1 VVNNLPQYIDDM
13 RIKTEPILFKGGKN
27 KQSLLLRSLAGMFIL
42 LLISS
47 CAATNSIA
55 PAGPPITLPA
65 TFSMAGEQELQQ
77 LWWQELGDQNLQAA
91 IEKSLA
97 QNQSLMGAAERLVQ
111 AEALARK
118 AGADLSPSLDAEGS
132 YKKSRSRND
141 GSTSTSTSMLLGV
154 AASYEIDLWGRLQAI
169 EDAALFDVRASAED
183 LQAASLSIAA
193 QVANVW
199 YLLAAS
205 YMQQE
210 LLEQQQE
217 LNKVGLELV
226 QMRFNAGQIGIA
238 DLLQQ
243 KQLIESKNGEL
254 AEQRATTRL
263 LENQLAILQGT
274 APGLLELQNKPELIA
289 LPPLPATG
297 IPADLLT
304 NRPDIRSSYL
314 ALQAADK
321 RVAAAVADRYPR
333 LSLSAE
339 LNTSGTQVRDLFD
352 NWLASLAA
360 NIVAP
365 IFDGGSRQAEVERTQ
380 ASARE
385 KLYSYGDSLL
395 TAMSEVEDALVQE
408 KEQLLLISS
417 LEIQLD
423 LATKTVRSL
432 RDRYK
437 QGTADYQRILDAV
450 LSQQSLQRSLVT
462 NRQQLIGY
470 RIDLY
475 RALGGKPPV
484 VTTEASGRTT
494 TSIARIN

>member
-1 VVNNLPQYIDDM
+1 MN
-13 RIKTEPILFKGGKN
+13 IKTEPTLFKRGRN
-27 KQSLLLRSLAGMFIL
+27 RRNVLQQALAGMLTLFFL
-42 LLISS
+42 TS
-47 CAATNSIA
+47 CAATTSIT
-55 PAGPPITLPA
+55 PAGSPITFPA
-65 TFSMAGEQELQQ
+65 SFSETGDQQLQQ

-97 QNQSLMGAAERLVQ
+97 QNQSLKGAVERLTQ

-118 AGADLSPSLDAEGS
+118 AGAELSPSLDAEGS

-141 GSTSTSTSMLLGV
+141 GSTSTSTSMLLGI
-154 AASYEIDLWGRLQAI
+154 AASYEIDLWGRLRAS
-169 EDAALFDVRASAED
+169 EDAVLLDARVSAED

-205 YMQQE
+205 YKQQK

-217 LNKVGLELV
+217 LNRVGLELV

-254 AEQRATTRL
+254 AEQSATTRL
-263 LENQLAILQGT
+263 LENQLSILQGV
-274 APGLLELQNKPELIA
+274 APGMLELQSKPELIE

-297 IPADLLT
+297 IPADLLI

-339 LNTSGTQVRDLFD
+339 LNTSGPQVRDLFD

-365 IFDGGSRQAEVERTQ
+365 LFDGGSRQAEVERTK

-408 KEQLLLISS
+408 KEQLLLIDS

-462 NRQQLIGY
+462 SRQQLIGY

-475 RALGGKPPV
+475 RALGGKSPV
-484 VTTEASGRTT
+484 LTTEASGKK
-494 TSIARIN
+494 SNSFARIN